1 MLSRT
6 VRSALLGLAIALFGA
21 SVAHAQANICGTD
34 VQVTGGVTAGNY
46 DPFSPTPVTFSG
58 VTLTFTRNVGGAGAK
73 TQTMAFYMRQA
84 AGSPSGNQVIWPDTS
99 QNILFTAGGPVPT
112 FNNPNS
118 PSQPPGVAVVN
129 WGGAAQPHVITKT
142 VQVTI
147 DPNYDPVAQPT
158 IDFDLVYICKGTGG
172 FQDVSSPVTLAGVI
186 HISINVLSGL
196 QASYAGPALDF
207 GDLSE
212 VTSGGAVEQGLFHV
226 RSSGAFNITLTSGN
240 HFLMTYPSGPSTPG
254 AGTIGYALTFVG
266 QTRQYG
272 NEIFSIPTCHRAGT
286 NAVQYIPIIATLL
299 EGGLG
304 KTPSP
309 TYVDTLTVTFSPIAD
324 PGTSQPY
331 CSSATP

>member
-1 MLSRT
+1 MLLRIVRVT
-6 VRSALLGLAIALFGA
+6 VLAFAAAVFSASA
-21 SVAHAQANICGTD
+21 AHAVNCGSD

-46 DPFSPTPVTFSG
+46 DPFAPNPVTFGG
-58 VTLTFTRNVGGAGAK
+58 VNLTFTRAIAASGGGK
-73 TQTMAFYMRQA
+73 TQTMHFYMRQPL
-84 AGSPSGNQVIWPDTS
+84 GSPAGNQVIWPDTS
-99 QNILFTAGGPVPT
+99 ENILFTAGGTVPS
-112 FNNPNS
+112 FNNPSS
-118 PSQPPGVAVVN
+118 PNQPTGVATVD
-129 WGGAAQPHVITKT
+129 WGGASQPDVIVKT

-147 DPNYDPVAQPT
+147 DPSYDPVAQPT
-158 IDFDLVYICKGTGG
+158 IDFDLVYVCKGTGG
-172 FQDVSSPVTLAGVI
+172 YDNVNSPLTLGGVI

-226 RSSGAFNITLTSGN
+226 RSSGAFNVTLTSGN
-240 HFLMTYPSGPSTPG
+240 HFLMTYPAGPSTPG
-254 AGTIGYALTFVG
+254 AGTIGYAVTFVG
-266 QTRQYG
+266 QTRQNG
-272 NEIFSIPTCHRAGT
+272 NETFSIPTCHRAGT
-286 NAVQYIPIIATLL
+286 NAVQYIPITATLL

-324 PGTSQPY
+324 PGTSQPF